1 MISYGLLCL
10 ALTTA
15 TLPNVAELKPG
26 QLPLLMAIVGCAV
39 LLIGVA
45 TEALRTRRQE
55 MDQVVQA
62 LRTRSAEL
70 ARAANRMAALQEHD
84 CRRTAAELHD
94 RIGTDMTAIAPRLL
108 IVELTHPEDG
118 RGGKEGVRTE

>member
-26 QLPLLMAIVGCAV
+26 QLPLLMAIVCCAV

-45 TEALRTRRQE
+45 PEALRTRRQE
-55 MDQVVQA
+55 MDPVVQA

-70 ARAANRMAALQEHD
+70 ARAANRMAALQAHV
-84 CRRTAAELHD
+84 RRDTGAEQHEPN
-94 RIGTDMTAIAPRLL
+94 RQGMT
-108 IVELTHPEDG
+108 
-118 RGGKEGVRTE
+118 RTTQTPAKRRVGIERRR